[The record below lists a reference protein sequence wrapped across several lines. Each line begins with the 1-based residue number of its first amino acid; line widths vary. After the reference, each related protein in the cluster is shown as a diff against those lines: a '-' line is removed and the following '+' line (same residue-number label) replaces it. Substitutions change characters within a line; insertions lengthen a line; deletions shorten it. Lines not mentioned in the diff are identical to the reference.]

1 MTVRTEKSQSI
12 QSTLTVQ
19 NEKSQSIQSPDCT
32 EQKNVFR
39 TVTTSTTKKHPG
51 AGRDA
56 PHTTIHH
63 LLRLFT
69 YFAVLNATTSVLLP
83 FVAAFRICASMAKTS
98 LWRFKYLILAF
109 PKALFF
115 FDS

>member
-39 TVTTSTTKKHPG
+39 TITTSKTKKHPG

-56 PHTTIHH
+56 FESFLNLYALRFCPGACVSSSVD
-63 LLRLFT
+63 LLVGSDSYL
-69 YFAVLNATTSVLLP
+69 VGL
-83 FVAAFRICASMAKTS
+83 AA
-98 LWRFKYLILAF
+98 LQ
-109 PKALFF
+109 ALQ
-115 FDS
+115 